1 MSAAVVAAADGLRGS
16 VRAAVRRME
25 RGRPGPGAVAVRRY
39 DRHHSNPHD
48 QDRHVTMNRTMTIE
62 QTSARRTLHLMPE
75 ALARAHM
82 RLRRALAA
90 MVML

>member
-1 MSAAVVAAADGLRGS
+1 MSASVAVGGLQGS

-25 RGRPGPGAVAVRRY
+25 RGRPGPGAIAVRRH
-39 DRHHSNPHD
+39 DRFQNHDD
-48 QDRHVTMNRTMTIE
+48 QDQSITMNPTTTVRDE
-62 QTSARRTLHLMPE
+62 QAHARRTLHLMPE